1 MMLEMDISECS
12 FFNLL
17 IFSQRPPHAPGRIRE
32 FLNEFINE
40 PKTQK
45 AWFEKIY
52 PNFPG
57 AQLAC
62 TDTDSFLFSV
72 KSENIYE
79 DLKKIENFW
88 DFSTLPKD
96 HKHHNAETANKLGL
110 FKLETGADKIFAC
123 AGMVFSLYKIK
134 NYKSKN

>member
-1 MMLEMDISECS
+1 M
-12 FFNLL
+12 N
-17 IFSQRPPHAPGRIRE
+17 Q
-32 FLNEFINE
+32 
-40 PKTQK
+40 KTQK

-96 HKHHNAETANKLGL
+96 HKHHNAKTANNLGL

-123 AGMVFSLYKIK
+123 AGMFFSW
-134 NYKSKN
+134 KSSFYGFLSKGP

>member
-1 MMLEMDISECS
+1 M
-12 FFNLL
+12 NV
-17 IFSQRPPHAPGRIRE
+17 
-32 FLNEFINE
+32 FINE
-40 PKTQK
+40 PKNPK

-57 AQLAC
+57 AELAC

>member
-1 MMLEMDISECS
+1 M
-12 FFNLL
+12 N
-17 IFSQRPPHAPGRIRE
+17 Q
-32 FLNEFINE
+32 
-40 PKTQK
+40 KTQK

-110 FKLETGADKIFAC
+110 FKLESGADKIFAC
-123 AGMVFSLYKIK
+123 AGMVFFFIQNQKL
-134 NYKSKN
+134 